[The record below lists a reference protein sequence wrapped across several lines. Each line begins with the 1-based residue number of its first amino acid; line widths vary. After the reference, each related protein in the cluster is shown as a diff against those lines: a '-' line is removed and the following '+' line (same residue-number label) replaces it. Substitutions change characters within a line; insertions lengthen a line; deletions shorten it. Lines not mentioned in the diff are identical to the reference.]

1 MLCHGIYI
9 SHAISSSIEL
19 IWFLES
25 DFILMMLFELCPPS
39 VTWSCHR
46 VKTFTVSALWYYPR
60 KSLNGWYREW
70 MCYRRYIFD
79 VVNQSGFFFFKS
91 WHSSTRLVLF
101 HLSLIRSESVCFGT
115 PNSFW
120 ALQRLIPALT
130 ASIAFSISESLHF
143 W

>member
-46 VKTFTVSALWYYPR
+46 VKTFTVSALWYYPH

-101 HLSLIRSESVCFGT
+101 HFSLIQTLFG
-115 PNSFW
+115 PYRDSSQLLQHQLPFPYQNHSIFDSSFW
-120 ALQRLIPALT
+120 VP
-130 ASIAFSISESLHF
+130 